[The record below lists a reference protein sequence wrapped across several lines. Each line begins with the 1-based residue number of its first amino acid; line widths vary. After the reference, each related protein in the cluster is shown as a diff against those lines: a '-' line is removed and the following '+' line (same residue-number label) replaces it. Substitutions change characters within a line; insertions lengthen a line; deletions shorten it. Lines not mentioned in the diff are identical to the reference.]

1 MDNSVTYILREE
13 EEMNERNFKKAFA
26 CVWRVHV
33 LATSQLQDSLL
44 ILVIITNLPQCNMQ
58 ADSNHTDFFLSG
70 ISGFLNLRLLSK
82 LLELPP
88 PFLQSCQLLCCNFRV
103 NSIVSKF

>member
-26 CVWRVHV
+26 RVWRVHA

-44 ILVIITNLPQCNMQ
+44 ILVIITNLPQCNVQ
-58 ADSNHTDFFLSG
+58 ADSNHTDFFLKWHLR
-70 ISGFLNLRLLSK
+70 FLKS
-82 LLELPP
+82 
-88 PFLQSCQLLCCNFRV
+88 
-103 NSIVSKF
+103 